1 MIIYRSDFDKFLLF
15 LDYYKLFILNL
26 FILDWKFYNDIISY
40 YIYIILYKLWNQ
52 ISLLFFILKSVTIYI
67 YILNSF
73 GFKKKIFLKID
84 KYNCATIKRAEN
96 IVKRRNDKKSNK
108 FYCVILFEI

>member
-1 MIIYRSDFDKFLLF
+1 MKSDFFAF
-15 LDYYKLFILNL
+15 
-26 FILDWKFYNDIISY
+26 FYFRICYN
-40 YIYIILYKLWNQ
+40 
-52 ISLLFFILKSVTIYI
+52 IYI

-84 KYNCATIKRAEN
+84 KCNCATIKRAEN

-108 FYCVILFEI
+108 FYCVILFET